1 MPSWLSHSWKVL
13 TLFLI
18 PVGGGIP
25 AGVLLARH
33 YALPWP
39 ATTALYWLSDVI
51 LACLFE
57 PLLKLM
63 VVAGRHVALL
73 GRLAQGLREA
83 VRRTTALYG
92 ESNGPLGLIL
102 VAFGVDPMTG
112 RAAAAAAGHGFLSGW
127 TLSIT
132 GDMLYFFV
140 IMASTLWLSSILGNG
155 TVATTTILVVMTLVP
170 PLLDRWR
177 RRRRLVSS

>member
-1 MPSWLSHSWKVL
+1 
-13 TLFLI
+13 
-18 PVGGGIP
+18 
-25 AGVLLARH
+25 
-33 YALPWP
+33 
-39 ATTALYWLSDVI
+39 
-51 LACLFE
+51 
-57 PLLKLM
+57 
-63 VVAGRHVALL
+63 
-73 GRLAQGLREA
+73 
-83 VRRTTALYG
+83 TALYG